1 MTNYDISIIM
11 GVTKQIN
18 KRKVIA
24 MNETYESLF
33 TPWKIGNVE
42 IKNRIVMTSMGG
54 TSIFG
59 WMEPNHFDKEA
70 ANFLLERAKNNVGLI
85 LPGIAPLRDILFGK
99 WLYQGKGKFKKLKAF
114 MDEFHKTG
122 SKLFIQLTAGFGRSL
137 AINDIMIKALKNK
150 VLGAML
156 KPILNVD
163 YMTASASATPNRWY
177 EECKSRPL
185 TVKEI
190 QKMIDAFAKT
200 SKLCMDAGVDGVE
213 IHAVHEGYLL
223 DQFTMKY
230 TNLRTD
236 EYGGSFE
243 NRYRFPVEIVKAIKK
258 TCGND
263 FPVSLRYSVVSKTKG
278 FGEGALPGEDYVEV
292 GRDMEESERAAKY
305 LQDAGYD
312 MLNCDN
318 GTYDAW
324 YWAHPAPYMP
334 QNCNFDE
341 VAHIKKFVDIPVVCA
356 GRMTPE
362 KASAAIADGE
372 IDAMG
377 VARQFLTDPAW
388 VTKLMNGD
396 EASIRPCI
404 CCHNACFNMAHY
416 NGVGNDQSISDN
428 AGMARCALNPETM
441 QSQKYKIVKAKKAK
455 RVAVIGGGVGGM
467 ETARVLA
474 LRGHSVTLYE
484 RSDRLGGV
492 FIAAAAPSFKEKD
505 KELIKWYEKEMKDLG
520 IDVKLNT
527 EIKDLASID
536 CDDVVVA
543 TGGKA
548 RKLNVK
554 GAEKAIEACEYLYGE
569 KEAGDKVVVIGGG
582 LTGCEIALD
591 LCQKGKK
598 VTIVEMKNDLVAV
611 KGVCLANT
619 SYLRDYFA
627 LHSDQAEVLLETSLK
642 EIKDGGVAV
651 SDKNGNIR
659 EIECDTV
666 ILSVGYV
673 PQPLNKKAKL
683 VGDCNEIGNLRTVVW
698 RAWDV
703 AMKI

>member
-24 MNETYESLF
+24 MNETYEFLF

-85 LPGIAPLRDILFGK
+85 LPGIAPLRDILLGK

-150 VLGAML
+150 ALGAML

-177 EECKSRPL
+177 EECMSRPL

-258 TCGND
+258 VCGND

-441 QSQKYKIVKAKKAK
+441 QSKKYKIVKAKKAK

-505 KELIKWYEKEMKDLG
+505 KELIKWYEKEMNDLG

-527 EIKDLASID
+527 EIKDLASLD
-536 CDDVVVA
+536 CDEVVVA

-598 VTIVEMKNDLVAV
+598 ITIVEMKNDLVAV

-642 EIKDGGVAV
+642 EIKDGAVAV

-673 PQPLNKKAKL
+673 PHPLDKKAKL